1 MKLFVVNGNT
11 ASDSVRVALKL
22 KDVDFDTHPL
32 DSIHHITGGDLQRHP
47 FVDQPWGGP
56 LLLEEQRVHVGSLA
70 ILEYLD
76 DIVPEPTLLPGTAR
90 DRVRVRGIAQIVLAE
105 VDPFIRAAVL
115 DSGQENGCDLAGW
128 SLDWINR
135 GFGLLDSLVADN
147 PATGR
152 YCLGDTPSMADVCLA
167 PLIWNA
173 ERHGLDLSLY
183 PAIHEIY
190 DHCMQLSEF
199 EEVALSLA

>member
-1 MKLFVVNGNT
+1 MKLFALNDNT
-11 ASDSVRVALKL
+11 GSDSVRVALKL
-22 KDVDFDTHPL
+22 KDVDFETHPL
-32 DSIHHITGGDLQRHP
+32 ESIHRITSGDLEDHP

-76 DIVPEPTLLPGTAR
+76 DVYPEPTLLPGTAR
-90 DRVRVRGIAQIVLAE
+90 DRVRVRGIAQIVMTD
-105 VDPFIRAAVL
+105 VDPYIRAAVL
-115 DSGQENGCDLAGW
+115 ESRQENGCDLAGW
-128 SLDWINR
+128 SLEWINR
-135 GFGLLDSLVADN
+135 GFGLLDALLADN

-183 PAIHEIY
+183 PAIREIY
-190 DHCMQLSEF
+190 DNCMQLPEF
-199 EEVALSLA
+199 EEVALSLG

>member
-1 MKLFVVNGNT
+1 MKLFVTNGDT
-11 ASDSVRVALKL
+11 GSDSVRVALKL
-22 KDVDFDTHPL
+22 KDVDFDTYPVE
-32 DSIHHITGGDLQRHP
+32 SIHQVTRGVLQHHP

-76 DIVPEPTLLPGTAR
+76 DIYPEPTLLPGTAR
-90 DRVRVRGIAQIVLAE
+90 DRIRVRGIAQIVMAD
-105 VDPFIRAAVL
+105 VDPYIRAAVL
-115 DSGQENGCDLAGW
+115 ESRQNNGCDLAGW
-128 SLDWINR
+128 SLEWINR
-135 GFGLLDSLVADN
+135 GFGLLDALLADN

-152 YCLGDTPSMADVCLA
+152 YCLGDTPSMADTCLA

-183 PAIHEIY
+183 PAIREIY
-190 DHCMQLSEF
+190 DHCMRLSEF
-199 EEVALSLA
+199 EEVAFSLR